1 MVRALPTCSPVS
13 RTPVTGSVHSAVAIG
28 TSPPSA
34 WIESATS
41 ATTAS
46 TAASQPQD
54 AAVRAGPRRTG
65 ALRPGGR
72 RRVVGRRAGGRRA
85 DVVRRAV
92 AVRVLLIARDC
103 RGGSWTGPGPARE
116 VSVAVTRGG
125 G

>member
-28 TSPPSA
+28 TSSPSA
-34 WIESATS
+34 WMESATS

-72 RRVVGRRAGGRRA
+72 RRVVGRRAGGRRGGGVRPA
-85 DVVRRAV
+85 GAGRGVVIVPHR
-92 AVRVLLIARDC
+92 
-103 RGGSWTGPGPARE
+103 RGGFLLFGA
-116 VSVAVTRGG
+116 AAGG
-125 G
+125 